1 MSIDISSIKRIDTH
15 TFRVYIGVVSI
26 GGQLRKI
33 RKSKGYTLKQ
43 VGKILG
49 VPHQSVQKY
58 EKDKTEMRPS
68 QIMTL
73 CELFDVAPSYFFDEP
88 SSPDNLRLHHGGPH
102 APELKMAQEVLDSNT
117 HYADSLKMNIHSFH
131 KAVEKERAL
140 EMRVAHVEKK
150 LEDLSPPG
158 GALPFV
164 KHSDSSMKR
173 KRKLPE

>member
-1 MSIDISSIKRIDTH
+1 MSIANTTYNCFDKYNRRLYASLMSVGKKLRD
-15 TFRVYIGVVSI
+15 
-26 GGQLRKI
+26 LRKAQ
-33 RKSKGYTLKQ
+33 RLSQ
-43 VGKILG
+43 RELG
-49 VPHQSVQKY
+49 ELLDVPYQSVQRY
-58 EKDKTEMRPS
+58 EKDLTELRTG
-68 QIMTL
+68 QIIKL
-73 CELFDVAPSYFFDEP
+73 CERFGVAPSYFFDEP
-88 SSPDNLRLHHGGPH
+88 ASQDIPRLHHGGPH
-102 APELKMAQEVLDSNT
+102 APELDMAKEVLDSNT

-164 KHSDSSMKR
+164 KHSGSSTKR